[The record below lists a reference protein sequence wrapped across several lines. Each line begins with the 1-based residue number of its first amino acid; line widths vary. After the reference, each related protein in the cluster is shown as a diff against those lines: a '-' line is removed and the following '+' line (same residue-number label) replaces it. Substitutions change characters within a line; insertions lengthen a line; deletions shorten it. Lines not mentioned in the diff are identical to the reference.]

1 MASPFY
7 LFYLFLSLIPSFL
20 WLIYFLHQDEH
31 PESKKQIAKIFG
43 LGALATLP
51 ALLIETSFSN
61 FLAYLNFPG
70 FLTSFLTIFLGVAFV
85 EEVLKY
91 LVVKWQAVPSKE
103 MDEPIDAMIYMITSA
118 MGFATIENA
127 LLFFRAN
134 FSADPLDPWIFLLMR
149 FLGATFLHA
158 LASGI
163 LGFFLALV
171 LFQKRNHFWLIFGLI
186 IATSLHGLFNFV
198 IIEIESVSKVY
209 LLLMILTSLAFFVS
223 WGLKRLKDLEGY
235 QIIK

>member
-1 MASPFY
+1 
-7 LFYLFLSLIPSFL
+7 
-20 WLIYFLHQDEH
+20 
-31 PESKKQIAKIFG
+31 
-43 LGALATLP
+43 
-51 ALLIETSFSN
+51 
-61 FLAYLNFPG
+61 
-70 FLTSFLTIFLGVAFV
+70 
-85 EEVLKY
+85 
-91 LVVKWQAVPSKE
+91 

-127 LLFFRAN
+127 LLFFRAD

-158 LASGI
+158 LASGL

-171 LFQKRNHFWLIFGLI
+171 LFQKRNRFWLIFGLI

-198 IIEIESVSKVY
+198 IIEIESFSKVY

-223 WGLKRLKDLEGY
+223 WSLKRLKDLESY